1 MNARALTLPILTAAL
16 LAALALAPAMAQT
29 TPSDGAPTASDSHA
43 AQQLAGKFDT
53 FAGSGANAQ
62 ALVEGLHSGSQV
74 TLEGSSTGTGGTTSA
89 TQTTFQPATGPLG
102 YGNVKIA
109 LSLAEASLAHAGVT
123 NPTADEIAA
132 ALNGGKLT
140 LADGTTLDLKGVLA
154 ERAAGE
160 GWGQIAKG
168 MGAKLGDVVRSPNAS
183 AHAAVKVEKVTFAQG
198 HAADHPSA
206 AEHAARADRPER
218 PERPSRPEHP
228 EHPDHSGRP
237 GG

>member
-1 MNARALTLPILTAAL
+1 
-16 LAALALAPAMAQT
+16 
-29 TPSDGAPTASDSHA
+29 
-43 AQQLAGKFDT
+43 
-53 FAGSGANAQ
+53 
-62 ALVEGLHSGSQV
+62 
-74 TLEGSSTGTGGTTSA
+74 
-89 TQTTFQPATGPLG
+89 
-102 YGNVKIA
+102 
-109 LSLAEASLAHAGVT
+109 
-123 NPTADEIAA
+123 
-132 ALNGGKLT
+132 

-228 EHPDHSGRP
+228 EHQDHSGRP